1 LDLEEQLE
9 AYEQWSNKLQEK
21 FYDLKQDFTRIDAE
35 NQALRNYVQTRFV
48 QMWEQV
54 QSHVER
60 CSGSMQAVVN
70 TVSNDPIRHKM
81 FMEKLDNMALFLGV
95 PPHPAPFQYPTPLF
109 PAYSIPDIPPSPRI
123 SGPSTSRLD
132 VPTTISA
139 GVADTVPVQE
149 ETRTRTACTASN
161 RP

>member
-1 LDLEEQLE
+1 MPVAPGSSGELKGTSSACPPFSYLTVFIILVAGLPLDLEERLE
-9 AYEQWSNKLQEK
+9 AYEQRSNELQEK

-70 TVSNDPIRHKM
+70 TVSNDPI
-81 FMEKLDNMALFLGV
+81 
-95 PPHPAPFQYPTPLF
+95 
-109 PAYSIPDIPPSPRI
+109 
-123 SGPSTSRLD
+123 
-132 VPTTISA
+132 
-139 GVADTVPVQE
+139 
-149 ETRTRTACTASN
+149 
-161 RP
+161 